1 MTLSRW
7 QKRFLEVL
15 VIIAVIGAIQ
25 WYKKRELISGMVP
38 PFVAM
43 LTDDRVFDSSSMAGR
58 PYVLHFWASWCPVCR
73 FEQDTIQSLSQDY
86 PVITVAMQSGDAQD
100 VGTYLAEEGLDFIT
114 VLDETGALARRF
126 GVRGV
131 PTTMIINSQ
140 GEIAFSEVGYT
151 TEWGLRL
158 RLWLTD

>member
-1 MTLSRW
+1 MKLSRW

-15 VIIAVIGAIQ
+15 IIIAVIGAIQ
-25 WYKKRELISGMVP
+25 WYKKRELISGMLP

-73 FEQDTIQSLSQDY
+73 YEQDTIQALSQDY
-86 PVITVAMQSGDAQD
+86 PVITVAMQSGDAQEVD
-100 VGTYLAEEGLDFIT
+100 TYLAKEGLNFIT